1 FDCQGR
7 MSTLGGIFFL
17 AVLALAASEVKGA
30 PIWPDAPYGSI
41 VAVAKLTSLDK
52 SLVVRGSVALVWPRP
67 NMGNA
72 SVALNLTGALNQI
85 TMAHIR
91 LNETDTPIRLDLLPS
106 YPDTAPVPLNPPL
119 NLRGTL
125 GFTVPFDYLR
135 VGAWDPDNDHMNFI
149 QLLQKGLLYVSVQ
162 TVSLPGGALRGKLEC
177 KSPCMFSIGGGVAY
191 PGK

>member
-1 FDCQGR
+1 PV
-7 MSTLGGIFFL
+7 MSSLVAISFL
-17 AVLALAASEVKGA
+17 AVLILAASEVKA
-30 PIWPDAPYGSI
+30 TPIWPDAPYGSV
-41 VAVAKLTSLDK
+41 VAVARLTSLDK

-72 SVALNLTGALNQI
+72 SVALNLIGALNQI

-91 LNETDTPIRLDLLPS
+91 LNATNAPIRLDLLPR
-106 YPDTAPVPLNPPL
+106 YPGVAAVPLNPPL
-119 NLRGTL
+119 NFRGTF

-149 QLLQKGLLYVSVQ
+149 QSLQKGLLYVSVQ
-162 TVSLPGGALRGKLEC
+162 TVGMPGGALQGKLEC
-177 KSPCMFSIGGGVAY
+177 KPPCMFSIGGGGVVY

>member
-1 FDCQGR
+1 MDKHVPAPVLWLTVFV
-7 MSTLGGIFFL
+7 LFL
-17 AVLALAASEVKGA
+17 AVGNGA
-30 PIWPDAPYGSI
+30 PVWPDGPYGSL
-41 VAVAKLTSLDK
+41 VAVAKLIPVDK

-91 LNETDTPIRLDLLPS
+91 LNATGAPIRLDLLPR
-106 YPDTAPVPLNPPL
+106 YPNTAPVPLNPPL
-119 NLRGTL
+119 NFRGTL

-162 TVSLPGGALRGKLEC
+162 TVSLPRGALRGRLEC
-177 KSPCMFSIGGGVAY
+177 KPPCMFSIGGGAAH